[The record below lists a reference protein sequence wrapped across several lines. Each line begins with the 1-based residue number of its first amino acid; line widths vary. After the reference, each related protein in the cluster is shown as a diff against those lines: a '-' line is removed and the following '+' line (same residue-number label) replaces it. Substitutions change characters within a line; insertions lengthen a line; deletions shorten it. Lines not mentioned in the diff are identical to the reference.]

1 MWHCIVNRDDN
12 ANGCLSYGI
21 YRLLWDSL
29 GIEWMK
35 PRSILKLTR
44 SEYLILPNIQPN
56 IGPKCLIQCSIDKY
70 GASVFTFIGKRFIRS
85 CYDIDS
91 SFPLSLF
98 PTLFSLTISFLFI
111 SSTLSSSSPSFS
123 LFLSIPLYVLLS
135 PKRSLSFSLAISF
148 QAISFVSCHSFPS
161 LFISIASL
169 FPCLLFRFLFLSP
182 LLLLC
187 SSLQTTQPINFSYRV
202 KSLGDCAVFIS
213 NVLLFYFQYENWMFR
228 DIHKIVRA
236 NWSVCIF
243 CIYVSTLDNDYVMSS
258 IFFP

>member
-1 MWHCIVNRDDN
+1 MDV
-12 ANGCLSYGI
+12 CL
-21 YRLLWDSL
+21 
-29 GIEWMK
+29 M
-35 PRSILKLTR
+35 
-44 SEYLILPNIQPN
+44 
-56 IGPKCLIQCSIDKY
+56 
-70 GASVFTFIGKRFIRS
+70 AFIGFCEIVWALSEWNQDQYWNWLGVNIWFYRIFNQILGRNVSFSAQSINMGHQFLLLLVSVSFEVVMISIARS
-85 CYDIDS
+85 
-91 SFPLSLF
+91 LSLF

-111 SSTLSSSSPSFS
+111 SSTLSSSSPSCS

-243 CIYVSTLDNDYVMSS
+243 CIYVSTLDNDDVMSS